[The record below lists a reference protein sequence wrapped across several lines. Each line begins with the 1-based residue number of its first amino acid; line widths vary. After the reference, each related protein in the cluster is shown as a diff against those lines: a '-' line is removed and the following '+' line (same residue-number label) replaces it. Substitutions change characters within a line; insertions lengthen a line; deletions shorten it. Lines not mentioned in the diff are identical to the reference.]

1 MAAEPVLPT
10 LRAAVFAGVC
20 LGLGAGAHSLM
31 AHAGIP
37 AWALV
42 LGGVGAFVPAR
53 VAAGR
58 SERGL
63 AAIAGCMAG
72 LQVLLHLLFDY
83 AQHAAQAASSVRV
96 SDAVSS
102 GAVSSAA
109 STVSSATVAPG
120 MRMSAAQMAE
130 MADGSAAGSM
140 HMGALDLGS
149 LHLGAL
155 HLAGGMLLG
164 HALAALVC
172 SWWLRRGEAAVHALV
187 RSAVFRLRVVRIV
200 VAWILPPADRTP
212 GRVQVS
218 PYISVLGSQ
227 WLRGVLARRGP
238 PLSVAR

>member
-10 LRAAVFAGVC
+10 LRAAVFAVVC

-42 LGGVGAFVPAR
+42 IGGVGAFVPAR

-83 AQHAAQAASSVRV
+83 AQHAAQASTSAPAS
-96 SDAVSS
+96 A
-102 GAVSSAA
+102 ATSSAA
-109 STVSSATVAPG
+109 GTMSSAAMPPGMPMSG
-120 MRMSAAQMAE
+120 MRMSG
-130 MADGSAAGSM
+130 MADASATGSLQMGAVHLSFL
-140 HMGALDLGS
+140 HMG
-149 LHLGAL
+149 
-155 HLAGGMLLG
+155 GGMLLG

-212 GRVQVS
+212 GRVRIA
-218 PYISVLGSQ
+218 PYISILGSQ

-238 PLSVAR
+238 PLAVSP